1 MQYILNGNLIAM
13 GVIDMLPNCVS
24 SVYLMYD
31 PHYQFLGLGKVS
43 SVLYLIFFFGFTKS
57 NNR

>member
-1 MQYILNGNLIAM
+1 M

>member
-1 MQYILNGNLIAM
+1 M
-13 GVIDMLPNCVS
+13 GVIDILPNCVS

-43 SVLYLIFFFGFTKS
+43 SVLCLILLFELTKS